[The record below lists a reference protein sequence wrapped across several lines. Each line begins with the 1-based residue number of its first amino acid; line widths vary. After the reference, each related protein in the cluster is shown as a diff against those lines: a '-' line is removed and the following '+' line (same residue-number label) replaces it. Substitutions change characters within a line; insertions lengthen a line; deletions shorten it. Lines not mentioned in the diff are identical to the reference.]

1 MITAEE
7 FDEIFDRGEE
17 NIVHYL
23 DLRSVRRINQEPQRV
38 NIDFPKWVVKRLDEE
53 SQLLGVSRQ
62 SLVKMWKRKG
72 WKNSPGC
79 PTLDS
84 KRHESLGQQV

>member
-17 NIVHYL
+17 DIIQYL
-23 DLRSVRRINQEPQRV
+23 DLKSMRRVNQEPQRV

-62 SLVKMWKRKG
+62 ALVKLWIAERLEK
-72 WKNSPGC
+72 
-79 PTLDS
+79 
-84 KRHESLGQQV
+84 V

>member
-1 MITAEE
+1 MTAEE

-17 NIVHYL
+17 DIIQYL
-23 DLRSVRRINQEPQRV
+23 DLKSMRRVNQEPQRV

-62 SLVKMWKRKG
+62 ALVKLWIAERLEK
-72 WKNSPGC
+72 
-79 PTLDS
+79 
-84 KRHESLGQQV
+84 V